1 MKVISSVW
9 LEVKFSN
16 KLEINQSNT
25 YSRKIENV
33 LDSAYIIFLRC

>member
-1 MKVISSVW
+1 MKVIRSVW

-16 KLEINQSNT
+16 KLEINQSKT

-33 LDSAYIIFLRC
+33 VDSAYILRC